1 MKIDWTIVL
10 ILTGVVLSAVGFI
23 WTMYPKAEQ
32 RELSGKI
39 LKDSEG
45 NYYKV
50 DHQIGKT
57 FTLEVISAE
66 DLF

>member
-1 MKIDWTIVL
+1 MKLDSFDWFMA
-10 ILTGVVLSAVGFI
+10 GVVLSVVGIFI
-23 WTMYPKAEQ
+23 GAMYPKAEH

-39 LKDSEG
+39 LKDSQG

-50 DHQIGKT
+50 DHKIGKT